1 MILVACQPAHA
12 QPEQGAQQARAAA
25 AALAPYEPPQFAAA
39 PAAMAS
45 CGRARSRVAR
55 EIVQEH
61 IISPA
66 AAVGFEL
73 PAACSLAPSNDVLST
88 HEQSKSKRRR
98 GQWQC
103 GICGKLFRT
112 EEHLDQHLQNR
123 HGDLSPPGARVCLA
137 DLCDV
142 LHCDAKLP
150 GATAASLRRQPCRA
164 HDMERA
170 RHQCEAHL
178 HQCFPPGAPPQLAHR
193 FQETFCDTLT
203 CDARHKAVAM
213 LRPAVSAWRVW
224 WWIGLVM
231 AIVVNVAV
239 LASLTW
245 RNVQVRGAGTGEAR
259 CICWRHVSRLRFG
272 RGARWGCL

>member
-1 MILVACQPAHA
+1 
-12 QPEQGAQQARAAA
+12 
-25 AALAPYEPPQFAAA
+25 
-39 PAAMAS
+39 
-45 CGRARSRVAR
+45 
-55 EIVQEH
+55 
-61 IISPA
+61 
-66 AAVGFEL
+66 
-73 PAACSLAPSNDVLST
+73 
-88 HEQSKSKRRR
+88 
-98 GQWQC
+98 
-103 GICGKLFRT
+103 
-112 EEHLDQHLQNR
+112 
-123 HGDLSPPGARVCLA
+123 
-137 DLCDV
+137 
-142 LHCDAKLP
+142 
-150 GATAASLRRQPCRA
+150 
-164 HDMERA
+164 MERA

-272 RGARWGCL
+272 RGAGQRDGAAREVCGRAQAAKGVLKAALRLTIVYP